1 MRFTKEL
8 LYPKI
13 IFILALSC
21 LCNITEGQSLKYAPR
36 SQKNKGKV
44 KKINTYQY
52 HPSLFDTINI
62 SSKLEKESR
71 HVSSQEF
78 DKESGNL
85 VHIEKYDLSFDD
97 NSTADFVYDENDNL
111 LMSFSFHPLRDRD
124 TTWYE
129 YDYENLIIVRT
140 TSRKTTGFFQGEM
153 KEIQSLRHIFD
164 LNYNKV
170 GMESIGTENEL
181 LLYQKYHYDEDN
193 KLVLLQNYEGIQLEN
208 SNLYKYD
215 KLNRKKVIQTMDRN
229 GDLVRKSSYYYSKNG
244 YTISNYK
251 KDGSL
256 RDRHSV
262 IQFKDKQ
269 NNIIKEYNFN
279 IDTKKTVVIEYRI
292 EYF

>member
-140 TSRKTTGFFQGEM
+140 TSRKTTGSFQGEM